1 MVADLRHI
9 NVKGQRV
16 EKQKDFEN
24 DALPRKNKL
33 VWMLKLSYSLVEVLK
48 RIKQDKPDEDQFMNR
63 EMAIALIRGAGLLP
77 PEEDNLDW
85 ASSNFAQLNQLVLLV
100 QMAESATIAMLL
112 QNITAMAEMEI
123 AKEESELIQQAGVKL
138 S

>member
-1 MVADLRHI
+1 MNYMPHE
-9 NVKGQRV
+9 V
-16 EKQKDFEN
+16 EALDKIRQTKQE
-24 DALPRKNKL
+24 AR
-33 VWMLKLSYSLVEVLK
+33 
-48 RIKQDKPDEDQFMNR
+48 FMDR

-100 QMAESATIAMLL
+100 QMAESATLAMLL
-112 QNITAMAEMEI
+112 QNLTALTEMEI
-123 AKEESELIQQAGVKL
+123 AVEESGLIQKAGVKL

>member
-1 MVADLRHI
+1 MNYMPH
-9 NVKGQRV
+9 
-16 EKQKDFEN
+16 E
-24 DALPRKNKL
+24 
-33 VWMLKLSYSLVEVLK
+33 VEVLK
-48 RIKQDKPDEDQFMNR
+48 RIKQNKPDEDQFMNR

-85 ASSNFAQLNQLVLLV
+85 ASSNFSQLNQLVLLV

>member
-1 MVADLRHI
+1 
-9 NVKGQRV
+9 
-16 EKQKDFEN
+16 
-24 DALPRKNKL
+24 
-33 VWMLKLSYSLVEVLK
+33 
-48 RIKQDKPDEDQFMNR
+48 
-63 EMAIALIRGAGLLP
+63 
-77 PEEDNLDW
+77 
-85 ASSNFAQLNQLVLLV
+85 V